1 MWRSEIHE
9 QPAQKRSDYYVLCS
23 DGLSD
28 MIEDEDIHLTI
39 STFSANLDTVAKQL
53 IQLSNDNNGGR
64 DNVSVIMAHVEEPF
78 LAHRRI
84 FDKILGWFG

>member
-1 MWRSEIHE
+1 VESTSSRCRRATITS
-9 QPAQKRSDYYVLCS
+9 CS

-53 IQLSNDNNGGR
+53 IQLSNDNGGGMKHFGHHGSR
-64 DNVSVIMAHVEEPF
+64 NRAVSRASAYI
-78 LAHRRI
+78 
-84 FDKILGWFG
+84 